1 MSGVPAGGRIVIVG
15 SLNADLVVQTAAFP
29 RPGETVSGGDLST
42 GAGGKGAN
50 QAVAAG
56 RLGGTVSMV
65 GAVGAD
71 AHGDLLR
78 SAVAASGVDVSS
90 VAVRDGVATGTALI
104 TVDARGEN
112 TIVVSPGANGTLAPA
127 DLDDSVL
134 TGATVLGLCLEVP
147 EPVVVDAAER
157 ARAAGLAVVLNPS
170 PFRPEAREL
179 LPLVDVLLV
188 NEGEAAA
195 LLGVPEDAT
204 ADALREGFAAI
215 GVTRAVVTR
224 GADGCVVVD
233 GGDEPVA
240 VPAVRVDAVDTTG
253 AGDAFMG
260 ALLLRLAEGDSL
272 LEAARFAV
280 GVGAFAASRAGAQA
294 SYPTPAELAAF
305 LR

>member
-1 MSGVPAGGRIVIVG
+1 MSSTPDRGRIVVVG

-29 RPGETVSGGDLST
+29 KPGETVSGGDLST

-56 RLGGTVSMV
+56 RLGGAVSMV

-71 AHGDLLR
+71 AHGELLR

-104 TVDARGEN
+104 TVDAHGEN
-112 TIVVSPGANGTLAPA
+112 TIVVSPGANGTLGPA
-127 DLDDSVL
+127 DLDDAVL
-134 TGATVLGLCLEVP
+134 AGASVLGLCLEVP
-147 EPVVVDAAER
+147 EAVVVDAAER

-170 PFRPEAREL
+170 PFHDGARQL

-195 LLGVPEDAT
+195 LLGVAEDAT
-204 ADALREGFAAI
+204 PGALRDGLAAL

-233 GGDEPVA
+233 GDSEPVA

-260 ALLLRLAEGDSL
+260 ALLLRLADGDAL
-272 LEAARFAV
+272 LDAARFAV

-294 SYPTPAELAAF
+294 SYPTPAELTAF

>member
-1 MSGVPAGGRIVIVG
+1 MSGRILVVG

-29 RPGETVSGGDLST
+29 RPGETVTGGDLST

-56 RLGGTVSMV
+56 RLGGAVSLV

-71 AHGDLLR
+71 AHGELLR
-78 SAVAASGVDVSS
+78 ASVAGAGVDVST
-90 VAVRDGVATGTALI
+90 VAVRDDAATGTALI
-104 TVDARGEN
+104 TVDAHGEN

-127 DLDDSVL
+127 DLPDSAVA
-134 TGATVLGLCLEVP
+134 GAAVLGLCLEVP
-147 EPVVVDAAER
+147 EDVVVDAAQR
-157 ARAAGLAVVLNPS
+157 ARASGLTVVLNPS
-170 PFRPEAREL
+170 PFRAEARGL

-195 LLGVPEDAT
+195 LLGVAEDA
-204 ADALREGFAAI
+204 APGELRDGFAAL
-215 GVTRAVVTR
+215 GVARAVVTR
-224 GADGCVVVD
+224 GADGCVVID
-233 GGDEPVA
+233 GAAAPVA

-260 ALLLRLAEGDSL
+260 ALLLRLADGDSL
-272 LEAARFAV
+272 LDAARFAV

-294 SYPTPAELAAF
+294 SYPTSDALAAF
-305 LR
+305 LRR

>member
-1 MSGVPAGGRIVIVG
+1 MTGPAPAGRIVVVG

-29 RPGETVSGGDLST
+29 KPGETVSGGDLAT

-56 RLGGTVSMV
+56 RLGGAVSMV

-78 SAVAASGVDVSS
+78 SSVAASGVDVSS

-104 TVDARGEN
+104 TVDAHGEN

-127 DLDDSVL
+127 DLGDAAL
-134 TGATVLGLCLEVP
+134 AGAAVLGLCLEVP

-157 ARAAGLAVVLNPS
+157 ARAAGLTVVLNPS
-170 PFRPEAREL
+170 PFHDGARDL

-188 NEGEAAA
+188 NDGEAAA
-195 LLGVPEDAT
+195 LLGVTEDAG
-204 ADALREGFAAI
+204 AAELRSGLAAL

-233 GGDEPVA
+233 GSGNPVA

-260 ALLLRLAEGDSL
+260 ALLLRLADGDAL
-272 LEAARFAV
+272 LDAARFAV